1 MKIFKK
7 LKFPKNRNRM
17 KAVGDV
23 EAALNYFKTKKNKN
37 LYFLAKKRY
46 DWMNNYIKGDDV
58 GIELG
63 AGIGLSKEFIH
74 NKNLKIS
81 DFSDHKH
88 LDLKNID
95 AQNTN
100 FKENSYDF
108 IIASNM
114 IHHVPY
120 PMKFFKE
127 MHRILKKDGRLI
139 IQDAYCSII
148 LQIITLIMRHEGYD
162 FTKDVWNE
170 SVPATEENDLW
181 SGNIAIPHLLFD
193 DKNVFEK
200 NLGAYFKIEY
210 EKLSECF
217 VFINSGGVCSKTF
230 YIPLN
235 KFFLNILYKIDNI
248 LIKIFPRMF
257 AMGRHL
263 VLKKT

>member
-1 MKIFKK
+1 M
-7 LKFPKNRNRM
+7 RH
-17 KAVGDV
+17 VGDID
-23 EAALNYFKTKKNKN
+23 ETINYFKENKNNN
-37 LYFLAKKRY
+37 LYFLIKKRFN
-46 DWMNNYIKGDDV
+46 WMNNFINKNDTGLEV
-58 GIELG
+58 G
-63 AGIGLSKEFIH
+63 AGPGLSKEFIICD
-74 NKNLKIS
+74 NFKIS
-81 DFSDHKH
+81 DFSNHNH
-88 LDLKNID
+88 LDYKNID

-100 FKENSYDF
+100 LKENFYDF
-108 IIASNM
+108 VIASNM
-114 IHHVPY
+114 IHHIPY
-120 PMKFFKE
+120 PIKFFKE

-193 DKNVFEK
+193 DKNAFEK

-235 KFFLNILYKIDNI
+235 KYFLNILYKIDNI
-248 LIKIFPRMF
+248 LIKIFPKMF